1 MEAPVMY
8 DAFGE
13 ATKAIKT
20 TGFFIALLL
29 EWGPAQ
35 DGLARQRGLSRKPP
49 DRRQSDAQAM
59 NGPPLA
65 RSSSRNLVLAR
76 LLNLR
81 QSPSKTAEVSATL

>member
-29 EWGPAQ
+29 ELGAGPRWA
-35 DGLARQRGLSRKPP
+35 
-49 DRRQSDAQAM
+49 
-59 NGPPLA
+59 GP
-65 RSSSRNLVLAR
+65 SEGVVTE
-76 LLNLR
+76 
-81 QSPSKTAEVSATL
+81 TAGSTVTATLKQ